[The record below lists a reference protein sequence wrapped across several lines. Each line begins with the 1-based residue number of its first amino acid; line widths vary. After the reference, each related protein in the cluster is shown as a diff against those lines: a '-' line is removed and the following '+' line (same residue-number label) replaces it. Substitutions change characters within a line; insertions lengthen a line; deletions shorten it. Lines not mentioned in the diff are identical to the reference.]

1 MSRFWLKRA
10 FLSAAFLIAGAIGV
24 GAQAPAAPTLK
35 SPANGVA
42 GQSIVEVLSW
52 SSSALATSYEVRVS
66 TTSSFVT
73 TILDQA
79 GGTARSVVLQNT
91 TLLSSSTTYY
101 WQVQA
106 SNSSGP
112 SGWSAA
118 WSFTTAHWVYDTVT
132 GDQMN
137 IVLPTSVH
145 PTFNGVPLGV
155 YDEIGVFSSAGL
167 CVGDAVWDSVDNQSF
182 AVVGQNTFTDTI
194 DGLNPGDTMLFRV
207 WHYATQ
213 QVGLA
218 TVTFSSG
225 GTANYTSQ
233 GYEVI
238 SSLTATASPF
248 PPTLSSPTNGL
259 GGLPTA
265 LTLTWNTAPGATSY
279 GVQVSTTAAFTTT
292 VVSQT
297 GIAGTSRAVSGL
309 GSNTTYYWWVNGT
322 NSLGTGAWSSVWSF
336 TTGFGAPTLAAPSN
350 GSTGQ
355 SISPT
360 LSWNTVTGATSYNVL
375 VSTSTSFTTT
385 IANQTSLTGL
395 SASVSGLANG
405 TPYYWEANAMN
416 TGETSAW
423 SNVWSFTTIVA
434 APGAPTLALPSSG
447 STGVAILPTLSWNTV
462 TGATSYSVL
471 VSTSTGFTT
480 TIASQAGVTGLS
492 ASVSGLA
499 NSATYYWEANATNA
513 GGTSVW
519 SSMWSFT
526 TMAIPVAPTL
536 SSPTN
541 GATNQLTSLTL
552 NWSTVTG
559 ATSYNVLVSTSTS
572 FTTTVSS
579 QNVSGLSASVSG
591 LADSTMYYW
600 EVSATSAGGTSAWS
614 SVWSFTT
621 TSNVTRTLSSHA
633 GAIVPSFSFRN
644 GNVLYTLP
652 ADAKVEIVFYDVLGR
667 TALAISRA
675 ESAGSHIVNL
685 RSCNLAPGRYLARLK
700 SGSFERQI
708 LLFLAQ

>member
-1 MSRFWLKRA
+1 MSRFWLKRT

-24 GAQAPAAPTLK
+24 GAQIPSAPALK
-35 SPANGVA
+35 SPANGIA
-42 GQSIVEVLSW
+42 GQSILETLSW
-52 SSSALATSYEVRVS
+52 NSVASATSYAVQVS
-66 TTSSFVT
+66 TSSGFGT
-73 TILDQA
+73 TIAYQS
-79 GGTARSVVLQNT
+79 GPTRSVVLQNLT
-91 TLLSSSTTYY
+91 ASTIYY

-106 SNSSGP
+106 SNSSGS

-118 WSFTTAHWVYDTVT
+118 WSFTTVHWVYDTAT
-132 GDQMN
+132 GDQMS
-137 IVLPTSVH
+137 IALQTSVH

-155 YDEIGVFSSAGL
+155 YDEIGVFSNAGL
-167 CVGDAVWDSVDNQSF
+167 CVGDAVWDSVDNQVIT
-182 AVVGQNTFTDTI
+182 VVGQSSLEGT

-218 TVTFSSG
+218 TVTFSGG
-225 GTANYTSQ
+225 GTANYTS
-233 GYEVI
+233 GGDEVI
-238 SSLTATASPF
+238 YSLTATSSPL
-248 PPTLSSPTNGL
+248 PPTLLSPTNGL
-259 GGLPTA
+259 SSQPTA
-265 LTLTWNTAPGATSY
+265 LTLTWNTALGATSY
-279 GVQVSTTAAFTTT
+279 GVQVSTSAVFTTT
-292 VVSQT
+292 VLSQAGIT
-297 GIAGTSRAVSGL
+297 GASKAATGL
-309 GSNTTYYWWVNGT
+309 GNNTTYYWWTNAT
-322 NSLGTGAWSSVWSF
+322 NSIGTSLWSSVWSF

-480 TIASQAGVTGLS
+480 TIVSQTSLTGLS

-559 ATSYNVLVSTSTS
+559 ATSYTVLVSTSTS

-591 LADSTMYYW
+591 LADSAMYYW

-700 SGSFERQI
+700 SGNFERQI